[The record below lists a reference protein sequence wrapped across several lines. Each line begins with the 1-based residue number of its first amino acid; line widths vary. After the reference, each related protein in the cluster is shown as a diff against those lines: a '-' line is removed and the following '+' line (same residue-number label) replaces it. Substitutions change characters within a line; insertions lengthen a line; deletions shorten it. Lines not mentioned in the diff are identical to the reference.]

1 MNVSHAAFVHIPGQF
16 INEEEPLRTCG
27 RCQQQRESGLF
38 FLEDSDEAAPFATP
52 SRGTSRPLE
61 SLPPAQT
68 TFYMGDFFGVDQDI
82 PVSSSAGFNN
92 NKAHITSKKDQ
103 IPQSASRSSSSS
115 SIDMLVQENSEI
127 GDYGDFYGLWWV
139 ATRGSMYHFSVRQH
153 ITMYCTQVRLDDAC
167 SWWPSKELY
176 DMKYPTFFIFVFVFK
191 YCTGPGLKLLTTSLL
206 RTTTF
211 MRVAMPCC

>member
-16 INEEEPLRTCG
+16 INEEESPSLRTCG
-27 RCQQQRESGLF
+27 RCQKQRENGLY
-38 FLEDSDEAAPFATP
+38 FLEDSDGAAAPFVPA
-52 SRGTSRPLE
+52 SRGTSQPFE
-61 SLPPAQT
+61 SVPPAAQA

-127 GDYGDFYGLWWV
+127 GDYGDFYGL
-139 ATRGSMYHFSVRQH
+139 
-153 ITMYCTQVRLDDAC
+153 
-167 SWWPSKELY
+167 
-176 DMKYPTFFIFVFVFK
+176 
-191 YCTGPGLKLLTTSLL
+191 
-206 RTTTF
+206 
-211 MRVAMPCC
+211 